1 MQTSALNHHPH
12 ATFSLAQSLRWGLL
26 VLLWLLQAG
35 VAYGQSAEAIVGGWA
50 YTPAGSNS
58 ASTVFTFFSNG
69 TYYQAEGAHADPSG
83 TPGLERGT
91 YTWNPS
97 TGEFASTTIE
107 DTNGE
112 WGLSHPGPG
121 ATTVTVIGDTLTF
134 ITSEGTFALS
144 RVTSATNPLVGS
156 WYADSGNAVFTFLSD
171 GTYFEAEKNHN
182 DPVGT
187 HQPGM
192 ERGTYTWNPVTG
204 AFSFIT
210 VEDSNGD
217 WGLSDSGIVNLTV
230 AGNVLSIGGA
240 AAATRVVAALV
251 ITSEPR
257 SQSVAAGGSASLS
270 VSATGIGTLTYQWFK
285 DSVAINLANA
295 DTLTLTAVTVAQAG
309 RYYVEVTNVGGT
321 SSSDEVFIVVLPDA
335 GTAFTGSDSFTDN
348 SRDAARWGS
357 TDFGPVG
364 SLVEANG
371 RLEIRNGTTFDNGG
385 VWGWNGLA
393 PYGQDW
399 EARVRVNV
407 PALSFTGDGYVAGS
421 LLVLNSAD
429 PGDFVGVEL
438 ETGRSGGGNYREF
451 LSVIHVDDVDMSAQD
466 LTATTTSTSATL
478 RVRWVAAT
486 ARLHLEY
493 DADGPANGEVWTLL
507 RTFDPA
513 ATWGMSSGPFLIGI
527 GGFSENRIITSG
539 DGVSL
544 DDFAASTAALAP
556 TINTQPQS
564 QVVTATSNVT
574 FTVAATGSAL
584 TYQWRKGGVDI
595 GGATSDTLTLN
606 SVTRAASGA
615 YSVVVT
621 SGGSSTPSSD
631 ATLRVIVPQRLQPPQ
646 RGGGGQFQLRFNDP
660 DGALGS
666 DLSRFEVHHTTNF
679 LGVSTVW
686 MTNSGSFT
694 LSNGKILFNDTGSI
708 GAPRRFYRVI
718 EK

>member
-1 MQTSALNHHPH
+1 MRTPPPSQALAAPKSQ
-12 ATFSLAQSLRWGLL
+12 AFVWPVLLA
-26 VLLWLLQAG
+26 LLWLLQAG

-58 ASTVFTFFSNG
+58 ANTVFTFFSNG
-69 TYYQAEGAHADPSG
+69 TYYQAEGDHPDPIG
-83 TPGLERGT
+83 THQRGMERGT

-97 TGEFASTTIE
+97 TGGFSSTTIE
-107 DTNGE
+107 DTNGD
-112 WGLSHPGPG
+112 WGLSDGT
-121 ATTVTVIGDTLTF
+121 ATNVTVVGDTLTF
-134 ITSEGTFALS
+134 LTSEGTFSLS

-192 ERGTYTWNPVTG
+192 ERGTYTWNPGTG

-210 VEDSNGD
+210 LEDSNGD

-257 SQSVAAGGSASLS
+257 SQSVAVGGTGGLS
-270 VSATGIGTLTYQWFK
+270 VSATGSGTLAYQWFK
-285 DSVAINLANA
+285 DGVAIAGATANTLPRANA
-295 DTLTLTAVTVAQAG
+295 TAADTGLYQ
-309 RYYVEVTNVGGT
+309 VEVTNAGG
-321 SSSDEVFIVVLPDA
+321 SSRSGEAYFIVLPDG
-335 GTAFTGSDSFTDN
+335 GTPFAGSDNFDGPH
-348 SRDAARWGS
+348 DPARWASTNLGFAGS
-357 TDFGPVG
+357 QVRT
-364 SLVEANG
+364 SG
-371 RLEIRNGTTFDNGG
+371 RLEFRNSRLEDSGG
-385 VWGWNGLA
+385 GWVWNRLA

-399 EARVRVNV
+399 EARVTGDL
-407 PALSFTGDGYVAGS
+407 PALSFTADGYVGFG
-421 LLVLNSAD
+421 LYVVNSAD
-429 PGDFVGVEL
+429 PGDQAGLEL
-438 ETGRSGGGNYREF
+438 ETGRAGGNGYRQF
-451 LSVIHVDDVDMSAQD
+451 ASLFSVNDVDMPAQD
-466 LTATTTSTSATL
+466 VAAQTTSTRATF

-486 ARLHLEY
+486 ARLHWEY

-527 GGFSENRIITSG
+527 GGFSENRIVTSG

-544 DDFAASTAALAP
+544 DDFAASTAAPAP
-556 TINTQPQS
+556 TINTPPQS
-564 QVVTATSNVT
+564 QVAIATSNVT
-574 FTVAATGSAL
+574 FTVSATGSGL

-646 RGGGGQFQLRFNDP
+646 RAGGGQFQLLFADP
-660 DGALGS
+660 DNAVGG
-666 DLSRFEVHHTTNF
+666 DLSRFEVHHTANF
-679 LGVSTVW
+679 LGASTVW
-686 MTNSGSFT
+686 VTNSGSFT
-694 LSNGKILFNDTGSI
+694 LSNGKILFDDAGSTS
-708 GAPRRFYRVI
+708 APRRYYRVI